1 MFVKHHEF
9 PNGDQLI
16 LEVVNTFVGLH
27 GLTVFSVFY
36 ASGDGDEFQSVG
48 SEPCMTEE
56 EALAAFAKRVD
67 AEDPSQPS
75 RKHGGIHE
83 LVTEAFRRYLGD
95 GLLRRSE
102 LPNDWAKFYAHV
114 LDQTIS
120 PDGEYYDGTMV
131 HEAIKNLDTTSSTLS
146 GGRADVMLQLPA
158 WKVLEMITAITAL
171 SMALHLQGKPHLRI
185 AA

>member
-1 MFVKHHEF
+1 MIVKHHEF
-9 PNGDQLI
+9 PSGDQLVM
-16 LEVVNTFVGLH
+16 EVVDTFVGLH

-36 ASGDGDEFQSVG
+36 AAKDGDDFQGVG

-56 EALAAFAKRVD
+56 EAQAAFDKRVT

-83 LVTEAFRRYLGD
+83 LVVEAFRRYLGD
-95 GLLRRSE
+95 GLLRRTE
-102 LPNDWAKFYAHV
+102 LPNDWAQFSAHV

-120 PDGEYYDGTMV
+120 PDGDYYDGSMIR
-131 HEAIKNLDTTSSTLS
+131 EAIKNLDTTSSTLS
-146 GGRADVMLQLPA
+146 DGRADVMLQLPA
-158 WKVLEMITAITAL
+158 WKLLEMITAITAL
-171 SMALHLQGKPHLRI
+171 SMALHLQGKTHLRI